1 MKLSLLAF
9 ALPLATAVG
18 ASHHHQPM
26 HLSRQADYKKR
37 MDARMQ
43 AMNAETTSYDIT
55 KRQLGSQ
62 FLNDNSTS
70 ECDWPW
76 QLVRCMES

>member
-9 ALPLATAVG
+9 ALPLVAAVG
-18 ASHHHQPM
+18 ASLHHQPM
-26 HLSRQADYKKR
+26 HLSRQAEYKKR

-43 AMNAETTSYDIT
+43 AMNLETPPYDVT

-62 FLNDNSTS
+62 FLNDNSSS
-70 ECDWPW
+70 ECDW
-76 QLVRCMES
+76 VGSS